1 MRLGP
6 AGFKPKRHWGQNF
19 LVDPGALAAIVA
31 AFRPSPGD
39 RVLEIGPGDGALTR
53 RVAPRVASFLAVEV
67 DPDLAAALRTGLES
81 QPGAGTA
88 SGAGAPSA
96 APRPR
101 VRVLEGDVLS
111 FEPDRL
117 LADAGAAPGQP
128 VRLLGNLP
136 YNIATVIIL
145 KYLMRHDLVSDLM
158 VMVQREVAE
167 RILAP
172 PHTKEYGSLSVLCRT
187 FAKVERI
194 RRLRPGSFRPRPRV
208 ESEVIRLALH
218 DPGGAAGADP
228 DGYARVV
235 HGCFGQR
242 RKTFLNNLA
251 RVLAAG
257 GDDAH
262 ERARAL
268 LEEAVLD
275 PGGRPEEV
283 PPEGFERL
291 YARLKSRAEKRLG
304 ESSRPV

>member
-6 AGFKPKRHWGQNF
+6 AGFKPKRRWGQNF
-19 LVDPGALAAIVA
+19 LVDPGALAAIAA
-31 AFRPSPGD
+31 AFRPAAGD

-53 RVAPRVASFLAVEV
+53 RVAPRVAALLAVEV
-67 DPDLAAALRTGLES
+67 DPELAAALREEFES
-81 QPGAGTA
+81 A
-88 SGAGAPSA
+88 
-96 APRPR
+96 R
-101 VRVLEGDVLS
+101 VRIVEGDVLS
-111 FEPDRL
+111 FEPERL
-117 LADAGAAPGQP
+117 LADAGAGPGHP
-128 VRLLGNLP
+128 VRILGNLP
-136 YNIATVIIL
+136 YNIATVVIL
-145 KYLMRHDLVSDLM
+145 KFLMRHDLVADLM

-172 PHTKEYGSLSVLCRT
+172 THTKEYGSLTVLCRT

-194 RRLRPGSFRPRPRV
+194 RRLRPGSFRPRPKV

-228 DGYARVV
+228 GGYARFVQE
-235 HGCFGQR
+235 CFGQR

-251 RVLAAG
+251 RVLG
-257 GDDAH
+257 SEGDDAH
-262 ERARAL
+262 DRARSL
-268 LEEAVLD
+268 LAAATID

-291 YARLKSRAEKRLG
+291 YARLKSRADRRIG

>member
-6 AGFKPKRHWGQNF
+6 AGFKPKRRWGQNF
-19 LVDPGALAAIVA
+19 LIDPGALAAIAA

-39 RVLEIGPGDGALTR
+39 HVLEIGPGDGALTR
-53 RVAPRVASFLAVEV
+53 RIAPRVAALLAVEV
-67 DPDLAAALRTGLES
+67 DPELAATLREEFE
-81 QPGAGTA
+81 TA
-88 SGAGAPSA
+88 
-96 APRPR
+96 R
-101 VRVLEGDVLS
+101 VRILEGDVLS
-111 FEPDRL
+111 FEPERL
-117 LADAGAAPGQP
+117 LADAGAGPGHP
-128 VRLLGNLP
+128 VRILGNLP

-145 KYLMRHDLVSDLM
+145 RYLTRHDLVRDLM

-172 PHTKEYGSLSVLCRT
+172 THTKEFGSLTVLCRT

-194 RRLRPGSFRPRPRV
+194 RRLRPGSFRPRPKV

-228 DGYARVV
+228 DGYARFV
-235 HGCFGQR
+235 HECFGQR

-251 RVLAAG
+251 RVLASE

-262 ERARAL
+262 ERARSL
-268 LEEAVLD
+268 LVAAAID

-291 YARLKSRAEKRLG
+291 YARLKSPPEKRID
-304 ESSRPV
+304 SPPSPV